1 MKPVAILIGL
11 LLSVSASAGQQ
22 GMALDIFHA
31 VNEARTQPEAFWAKH
46 QTRIEIYNTRYA
58 QFIQNARPMPALA
71 WDPGL
76 ETMARQRV
84 DDQNLNPRYA
94 GANSLCG
101 FANGICS
108 GTVSKDPISYVCDYY
123 SNVHDAGTTFLGIY
137 FNRTMNGY
145 SFEWGSDCTE
155 GGSGISFEVS
165 TAPDTTG
172 VDMTRL
178 NTGAQASY
186 MTPEERRML
195 MEINFV
201 RAYPKQY
208 ATLVAQFMEQE
219 SKTWG
224 LSQAAYDAGIE
235 LMAELEVM
243 EPLAVLQP
251 SECVYQAARLHGLDC
266 QRRGFFDHQG
276 SDKSMPWDRIL
287 RQCPDLKDGNEN
299 GASNPALNP
308 RMPLMSLL
316 LDEGISSRGHRYN
329 ILDPNWIYGA
339 CFRVPD
345 PTYGFIWVQKF
356 AY

>member
-1 MKPVAILIGL
+1 MSA
-11 LLSVSASAGQQ
+11 SVSAGQQ
-22 GMALDIFHA
+22 GMALDIFNA
-31 VNEARTQPEAFWAKH
+31 VNEARTQPEAFWNKH
-46 QTRIEIYNTRYA
+46 QTRIEIYSARYA
-58 QFIQNARPMPALA
+58 QFIRSARPAPALA

-76 ETMARQRV
+76 ETMARQIV
-84 DDQNLNPRYA
+84 DDQNLNPSYT
-94 GANSLCG
+94 GTNSLCG
-101 FANGICS
+101 FANGVCG

-123 SNVHDAGTTFLGIY
+123 TNVHDPGTTFLGIY
-137 FNRTMNGY
+137 FNRTQNGY
-145 SFEWGSDCTE
+145 AFEWGSGCSE
-155 GGSGISFEVS
+155 GGSGVS
-165 TAPDTTG
+165 YEAPAPDTAGVEMARINTG
-172 VDMTRL
+172 VR
-178 NTGAQASY
+178 AAY
-186 MTPEERRML
+186 MTQEERRML

-201 RAYPKQY
+201 RAYPRQY

-224 LSQAAYDAGIE
+224 LSQASYDAGME
-235 LMAELEVM
+235 LIAELNAM
-243 EPLAVLQP
+243 KPLPVLQP

-287 RQCPDLKDGNEN
+287 RQCPDLKQGNEN

-329 ILDPNWIYGA
+329 ILDPNWTYAA

-345 PTYGFIWVQKF
+345 DTYGFIWVQKF